1 MTSTIIGDCKNS
13 FYEAPLTAI
22 TPITPANLTF
32 YIINDE
38 SCTFDVLSRY
48 LLFGSVADVTHE
60 LEVVQV
66 DLVRVDI
73 PEVGKYLNKIEV

>member
-1 MTSTIIGDCKNS
+1 MGIAKIHFTKL
-13 FYEAPLTAI
+13 PLTAI